1 MLKKQSV
8 NSTSTINTTPTQTLP
23 QFKQLSMA
31 YQVRLPSYHPHLSHP
46 PPPQTLSDPTLRT
59 KYNEF
64 GSRASQPEGGF
75 MDPEEF
81 FSQLFGGE
89 KFVPIIGNISLG
101 RDMKTAM
108 QEGEDGEGEGGEGAE
123 GRKRVKGKGAAD
135 LTPAERAKREEKSKK
150 EAQEVRLT
158 IVFDAC
164 LTVSM
169 QKAAAREERVRKLA
183 EELERKL
190 SIFTESA
197 TGVDDVD
204 VTRSWRTIC
213 ELDAE

>member
-1 MLKKQSV
+1 
-8 NSTSTINTTPTQTLP
+8 
-23 QFKQLSMA
+23 
-31 YQVRLPSYHPHLSHP
+31 
-46 PPPQTLSDPTLRT
+46 
-59 KYNEF
+59 
-64 GSRASQPEGGF
+64 

-123 GRKRVKGKGAAD
+123 GRKRVKGKGAVD

-158 IVFDAC
+158 TVFDAC
-164 LTVSM
+164 LTVSV